1 MEIIVNRN
9 TVLFDMNDT
18 LTGARSL
25 FASFLSSPLWNLGQI
40 ADIGRVTGFD
50 LDYVQFQS
58 QFITQ
63 NQSIPDCL
71 PVLLSSNGGK

>member
-1 MEIIVNRN
+1 MNRN

-40 ADIGRVTGFD
+40 ADIGRVTGSD

-71 PVLLSSNGGK
+71 PVLLSNNGGK